1 MEYIGYFKYHG
12 DKIQNGL
19 FGAREAATAL
29 EGFDEVFRYFLLKEE
44 PEFSRLQFD
53 LPIKIEEGSWEIL
66 IPDNIEHCLYVLAST
81 GVIYSSAKIYFDTLA
96 KKAAEDGFFQT
107 GPAKDTKVMFQK
119 TVLSIQ
125 WIIKVVSHLKGF
137 LKTID
142 KAKIKD
148 DYVIITNNEGEELSV
163 PLRIIKL
170 LEKCPSNL
178 FSKLASIVSSKQNLE
193 IGVRVQERTETTTI
207 SETNRCYFYVNEEDD
222 EQVLLPEL
230 VDGKEVTLTGVVTR
244 ANESAQSIGFQYQGH
259 VITCKPEK
267 GKSLANFK
275 NLLISQNHKYLYVPT
290 MNLTGVVERKTPHG
304 EDKERIRIF
313 FSKLEPDDIPEENDL
328 EETDFFDNLGE
339 DDDSS
344 QDSGT
349 PPAKSDGI

>member
-1 MEYIGYFKYHG
+1 MEYIGYFKYQG

-29 EGFDEVFRYFLLKEE
+29 EGFDEVFRYFLIKEE

-66 IPDNIEHCLYVLAST
+66 IPDDIEHCLYVLAST
-81 GVIYSSAKIYFDTLA
+81 GIIYSSAKIYFDNLA

-107 GPAKDTKVMFQK
+107 GPAKDIKLIFQK

-148 DYVIITNNEGEELSV
+148 DNVIITNADGEEISV
-163 PLRIIKL
+163 PLRIINL

-178 FSKLASIVSSKQNLE
+178 FSKLASIVSSKQKLE
-193 IGVRVQERTETTTI
+193 VGVRVQERTETTVI
-207 SETNRCYFYVNEEDD
+207 SEVNRSYFYVKEDND

-244 ANESAQSIGFQYQGH
+244 ANESAQSIGFLYQGH

-267 GKSLANFK
+267 GKSLADFK

-290 MNLTGVVERKTPHG
+290 MNLTGIVERKTPHG

-313 FSKLEPDDIPEENDL
+313 FSDLEPDDVPEEESDQSDLFDRDDINDNGPTSNQNNPPS
-328 EETDFFDNLGE
+328 ETKG
-339 DDDSS
+339 
-344 QDSGT
+344 
-349 PPAKSDGI
+349 